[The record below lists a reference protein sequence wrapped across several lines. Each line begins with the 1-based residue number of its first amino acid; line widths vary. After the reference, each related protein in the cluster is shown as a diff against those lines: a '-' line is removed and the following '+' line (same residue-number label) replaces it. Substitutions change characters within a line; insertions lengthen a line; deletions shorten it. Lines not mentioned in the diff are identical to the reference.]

1 MPAKLTTTI
10 KNIDSVPDLTNT
22 AIVKQFHQFMK
33 DNGASE
39 RHQNNNLK
47 TVLTSGITLPSMP
60 FIFLF
65 PLPFFVCRFVV
76 VVIVVYVFYYYQD
89 TFQSPFGYTCSW
101 EYRHA
106 FGRSSVLLCLLAIT
120 IFSI

>member
-33 DNGASE
+33 ENGASE

-76 VVIVVYVFYYYQD
+76 VVIVVYVFIITTKIPFNHPSDIPALGNIATPLADLLYYYA
-89 TFQSPFGYTCSW
+89 SW
-101 EYRHA
+101 Q
-106 FGRSSVLLCLLAIT
+106 
-120 IFSI
+120 